1 MIRHALAPYP
11 LTAAAVILCA
21 AATLSLS
28 GCGKKE
34 DTTTTPRTRKVPMV
48 TRAEGSNAE
57 GSNAE
62 GSNAEGSQRQ
72 EGRGLRIAVVLRDTE
87 RSSTAMRAGADA
99 AARET
104 GAEIIW
110 PGAVSDDP
118 QWQMQALQNAI
129 NRGVD
134 GIVVSPADDSAN
146 TAMETAIGRGIEVV
160 IVDSDAAVKGISS
173 RIVAASHRPAGDAA
187 AVRFGNDPASVAALR
202 NDEIQA
208 LVLPPSFELGH
219 TGVLTAIAAVRG
231 RDVRPQIAIA
241 VVIATKDNMTDPSV
255 TRLIN
260 PHHSP
265 RLPE

>member
-11 LTAAAVILCA
+11 LTVAAVTLCA
-21 AATLSLS
+21 AATLLLS

-57 GSNAE
+57 GSR
-62 GSNAEGSQRQ
+62 RQ

-110 PGAVSDDP
+110 PAASDDP
-118 QWQMQALQNAI
+118 QWQTQALQNAI

-134 GIVVSPADDSAN
+134 GIVVSPADDSVNA
-146 TAMETAIGRGIEVV
+146 AVETAIGRGIEVV

-173 RIVAASHRPAGDAA
+173 RIVVASHRPAGDAA

-231 RDVRPQIAIA
+231 RQIRPQIAIA
-241 VVIATKDNMTDPSV
+241 AVIATKDNLTDPSI

>member
-48 TRAEGSNAE
+48 TRAEGSKAE
-57 GSNAE
+57 GSKAE

-110 PGAVSDDP
+110 PAAVSDDP
-118 QWQMQALQNAI
+118 QWQIQALQNAI

-134 GIVVSPADDSAN
+134 GIVVSPADDSVNA
-146 TAMETAIGRGIEVV
+146 AMETAIGRGIEVV

-241 VVIATKDNMTDPSV
+241 AVIATKDNMNDPSV

-265 RLPE
+265 RL

>member
-1 MIRHALAPYP
+1 
-11 LTAAAVILCA
+11 
-21 AATLSLS
+21 
-28 GCGKKE
+28 
-34 DTTTTPRTRKVPMV
+34 MV
-48 TRAEGSNAE
+48 TRAEGSNAEGSNAE

-87 RSSTAMRAGADA
+87 RSSMAMRAGAAA

-110 PGAVSDDP
+110 PAAVSDDL
-118 QWQMQALQNAI
+118 QWQIQALQDAI

-134 GIVVSPADDSAN
+134 GIVVSPADDSVINA
-146 TAMETAIGRGIEVV
+146 AVETAIGRGIEVV

-219 TGVLTAIAAVRG
+219 TGALTAIAAVRG

-241 VVIATKDNMTDPSV
+241 SVIATKDNMSDPAV

-260 PHHSP
+260 PQHSP